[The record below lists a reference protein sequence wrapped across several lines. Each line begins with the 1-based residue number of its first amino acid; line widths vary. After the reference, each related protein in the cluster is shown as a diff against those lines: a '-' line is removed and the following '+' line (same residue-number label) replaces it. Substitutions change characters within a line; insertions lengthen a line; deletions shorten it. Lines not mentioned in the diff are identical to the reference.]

1 MIEGLCVPLTTLGP
15 VSADLTLQGVSVPTS
30 RAKPRVA
37 LLVFPLK
44 SVLQAMSG
52 FLSIQ
57 SRLFLSASLTCAVL
71 PFLGSNQ
78 KTWALPQQT
87 CVTARM
93 TFLTLGKL
101 AVTEKL
107 EGKAWWGS
115 RVNSLPIVFKV

>member
-1 MIEGLCVPLTTLGP
+1 MTLRS
-15 VSADLTLQGVSVPTS
+15 VSADLTLQGIGVPTS
-30 RAKPRVA
+30 RVKPRVA
-37 LLVFPLK
+37 LVVFPLK
-44 SVLQAMSG
+44 SVLQAISG

-57 SRLFLSASLTCAVL
+57 SRLFLSASLIRAVL

-78 KTWALPQQT
+78 KTWALLQQN

-107 EGKAWWGS
+107 LGRKGLVGAQE
-115 RVNSLPIVFKV
+115 LTPCL